1 MIIGVTKPFALNNQ
15 LNRLAEDLI
24 LLLLKID

>member
-24 LLLLKID
+24 LLLRIV

>member
-1 MIIGVTKPFALNNQ
+1 MIIGVTKHFALNNQ

-24 LLLLKID
+24 LLLLKIV